1 MTEENTETTQDMDVN
16 SEIHDELL
24 DTLTDDFF
32 DEELPEEDDEG
43 TVEADEELDDAY
55 DAETDETEEYDE
67 EDEYET
73 EEDDA
78 EVEDTDELPEPE
90 EEQEE
95 LDMDFRVPV
104 KIDGEQG
111 EVTLDELV
119 RGYQTNQHSNKKSI
133 EASEK
138 IKQAESLFNEYT
150 ALKAQNAE
158 LLSGQVDQDQ
168 AQLDSYDK
176 KIKELILADDV
187 YDLPKWQEARRIKS
201 RQLDAKRSEQ
211 EKLSSE
217 ASKEHEQLQQA
228 QFTQQRDGA
237 IDALDQ
243 VMPGWQDGYD
253 DVVTWAAEDLGFPE
267 FAEVLDPRVVA
278 MMFEYKSLR
287 EGGKQAAKKRLK
299 TPTKGVRAK
308 KSPNLKTKQAKQQ
321 GNLRNKVL
329 SGKGNAGDELSFLEG
344 LANDSLG

>member
-1 MTEENTETTQDMDVN
+1 MTEDNTETTQDMDVN

-32 DEELPEEDDEG
+32 QEDLPEEVDES
-43 TVEADEELDDAY
+43 TVEADEELDDAE
-55 DAETDETEEYDE
+55 DAETDETEEYEEELEDETVE
-67 EDEYET
+67 ED
-73 EEDDA
+73 A
-78 EVEDTDELPEPE
+78 EELPETTE
-90 EEQEE
+90 EEE
-95 LDMDFRVPV
+95 LDMSYMVPV
-104 KIDGEQG
+104 KVDGEDG

-119 RGYQTNQHSNKKSI
+119 RGYQTNQHANKKSI
-133 EASEK
+133 EASER
-138 IKQAESLFNEYT
+138 IKEAENLFNEYT
-150 ALKAQNAE
+150 ALKTQNAE
-158 LLSGQVDQDQ
+158 LLDGQVDQDQ
-168 AQLDSYDK
+168 LQLDAYDK

-201 RQLDAKRSEQ
+201 QQLDTKRAEQQKLSKEATEEQ
-211 EKLSSE
+211 E
-217 ASKEHEQLQQA
+217 QQQQA
-228 QFTQQRDGA
+228 QMTQQRQGA

-243 VMPGWQDGYD
+243 VMPGWQEGYD
-253 DVVTWAAEDLGFPE
+253 DVVSWAAEDLGFPE
-267 FAEVLDPRVVA
+267 FAEVMDPRIVA

-287 EGGKQAAKKRLK
+287 EGGKQAAKKRMK

-329 SGKGNAGDELSFLEG
+329 SGKGNEGDELSFLEG

>member
-1 MTEENTETTQDMDVN
+1 MTEDNTETTQDMDVN

-24 DTLTDDFF
+24 NTLTDDFF
-32 DEELPEEDDEG
+32 QEDLPEEDDEG

-73 EEDDA
+73 EDDDA
-78 EVEDTDELPEPE
+78 EELPESE
-90 EEQEE
+90 GEQDE
-95 LDMDFRVPV
+95 LDMDYKVPI
-104 KIDGEQG
+104 KIDGEDG
-111 EVTLDELV
+111 EVSLDELV
-119 RGYQTNQHSNKKSI
+119 RGYQTNQHANKKSI

-150 ALKAQNAE
+150 ALKTQNAE

-168 AQLDSYDK
+168 AQLDAYDK
-176 KIKELILADDV
+176 KIKQLILADDV

-201 RQLDAKRSEQ
+201 QQLDAKRSEQ

-217 ASKEHEQLQQA
+217 ANREQNEQQQA
-228 QFTQQRDGA
+228 QFSQQRQGA

-253 DVVTWAAEDLGFPE
+253 DVVAWAAEDLGFPE

-321 GNLRNKVL
+321 GNLRDKVL
-329 SGKGNAGDELSFLEG
+329 SGKGNEGDELSFLEG

>member
-32 DEELPEEDDEG
+32 QEDLPVEEDEG
-43 TVEADEELDDAY
+43 TVEADEELDDAE
-55 DAETDETEEYDE
+55 DAETDETDEGEEE
-67 EDEYET
+67 IEDET

-78 EVEDTDELPEPE
+78 VVEDTDELPESE
-90 EEQEE
+90 GEQE
-95 LDMDFRVPV
+95 LDMSFMVPI

-150 ALKAQNAE
+150 ALKTQNAE

-168 AQLDSYDK
+168 AQLDAYDK

-201 RQLDAKRSEQ
+201 QQLDTKRAEQ
-211 EKLSSE
+211 QKLSEESSRE
-217 ASKEHEQLQQA
+217 QEQLQTVQY
-228 QFTQQRDGA
+228 QQQKQGA
-237 IDALDQ
+237 IEALDQ
-243 VMPGWQDGYD
+243 VMPGWQDDYD
-253 DVVTWAAEDLGFPE
+253 SVVSWAAEDLGFPE
-267 FAEVLDPRVVA
+267 FAEIVDPRVVA
-278 MMFEYKSLR
+278 MMFEYKTLR

-329 SGKGNAGDELSFLEG
+329 SGKGNEGDELSFLEG
-344 LANDSLG
+344 LANDSLK

>member
-32 DEELPEEDDEG
+32 QEDLPEEDDEG

-73 EEDDA
+73 EDDDA
-78 EVEDTDELPEPE
+78 EELPESGG
-90 EEQEE
+90 EQDE
-95 LDMDFRVPV
+95 LDMDYKVPI

-111 EVTLDELV
+111 EVSLDELV
-119 RGYQTNQHSNKKSI
+119 RGYQTNQHANKKSI

-150 ALKAQNAE
+150 ALKTQNAE
-158 LLSGQVDQDQ
+158 LLNGQVDQDQ
-168 AQLDSYDK
+168 AQLDAYDK
-176 KIKELILADDV
+176 KIKQLILADDV
-187 YDLPKWQEARRIKS
+187 YELPKWQEARRIKS
-201 RQLDAKRSEQ
+201 QQLDAKRSEQ

-217 ASKEHEQLQQA
+217 ANREQQEQNQA
-228 QFTQQRDGA
+228 QFSQQRQGA

-253 DVVTWAAEDLGFPE
+253 DVVAWAAEDLGFPE

-329 SGKGNAGDELSFLEG
+329 SGKGNEGDELSFLEG

>member
-1 MTEENTETTQDMDVN
+1 MIEENTETTQEMDVN

-24 DTLTDDFF
+24 DTLADDFF
-32 DEELPEEDDEG
+32 DEDLPNEDDES
-43 TVEADEELDDAY
+43 TVEADEELDDAE
-55 DAETDETEEYDE
+55 DAETDETDEGDE

-78 EVEDTDELPEPE
+78 EELPESE
-90 EEQEE
+90 EEQE
-95 LDMDFRVPV
+95 LDMDFMVPV
-104 KIDGEQG
+104 KVDGEQG

-150 ALKAQNAE
+150 ALKTQNAE

-168 AQLDSYDK
+168 AQLDAYDK
-176 KIKELILADDV
+176 KIKQLILADDV
-187 YDLPKWQEARRIKS
+187 YELPKWQEARRIKS
-201 RQLDAKRSEQ
+201 QQLDAKRSEQ

-217 ASKEHEQLQQA
+217 ANKELQERQQA
-228 QFTQQRDGA
+228 QFSQQRQGA

-243 VMPGWQDGYD
+243 AMPGWQDGYD
-253 DVVTWAAEDLGFPE
+253 DVVAWAAEDLGFPE

-329 SGKGNAGDELSFLEG
+329 SGKGNEGDQLSFLEG
-344 LANDSLG
+344 LANDALK